1 MTHKTLL
8 FVVLSYTMLLSQ
20 PPVLIDSLDLIQ
32 QQLDSTQQKLKEIEQ
47 ILSEIG
53 MREHQTLQRLELL
66 QEKIA
71 LTENLLKQIEY
82 RVNSYNREISK
93 LNAELICLMEQQD
106 KLENRLKRRLVVIYK
121 YSKLYR
127 LQSLLTSK
135 NLPEYYRKLINLRV
149 ISRADQQL
157 IEETRKLN
165 AEIRGKESAIQEALA
180 TQERL
185 KNEVELKKQEL
196 LKDREQEML
205 ILLQIRRE
213 KSAREALQTEL
224 ASAAKQ
230 LRNLISQLQVRITET
245 SSENLEMKRGKLPW
259 PVAGDVVASFGV
271 QIHPRYRTKINNL
284 GIDIKV
290 DRPSPVEV
298 IATGKVAYADRFIG
312 YGNLVI
318 VDHGTGYF
326 SLYGNL
332 TSINT
337 VVNATVTAGTVIGTV
352 NDYLHFEIR
361 KDGQPLNPKDWL
373 Q

>member
-1 MTHKTLL
+1 MIHKTLL
-8 FVVLSYTMLLSQ
+8 FVVLSYAMLLSQ

-32 QQLDSTQQKLKEIEQ
+32 RQLDSTQQKLKEIEQ
-47 ILSEIG
+47 ILNELDMS
-53 MREHQTLQRLELL
+53 EHQTLQRLELL
-66 QEKIA
+66 QEKIE
-71 LTENLLKQIEY
+71 LTENFLKQIEY
-82 RVNSYNREISK
+82 RVNLYNQEISK
-93 LNAELICLMEQQD
+93 LNTELVCLVEQQN

-149 ISRADQQL
+149 ISRVDQRL
-157 IEETRKLN
+157 IEETRRLN
-165 AEIRGKESAIQEALA
+165 TEIRVKESAIQEALA
-180 TQERL
+180 SQERL
-185 KNEVELKKQEL
+185 KDEAQLKKQEL
-196 LKDREQEML
+196 LKDREQEKL
-205 ILLQIRRE
+205 LLLQIRRQ
-213 KSAREALQTEL
+213 KSAQEALQTEL
-224 ASAAKQ
+224 ESAAKQ
-230 LRNLISQLQVRITET
+230 LRDLLSQLQVRIVET
-245 SSENLEMKRGKLPW
+245 SSGNLEMKRGKLPW

-290 DRPSPVEV
+290 SRPSPVEV
-298 IATGKVAYADRFIG
+298 IAPGKVAYADRFIG

-318 VDHGTGYF
+318 IDHGSGYF